1 MDSLEWI
8 DQDYVL
14 VSSPPVEET
23 SSSASATRPYHSVSK
38 SGNLSRA
45 SFGNPKSS
53 SPMPITGALPRRA
66 YEFGSSGSNSSVP
79 SGASLGSTEMGEILE
94 QPSSDCISRIKSL
107 QLCASAVGELVCE
120 KVGFQELDV
129 ENLSS

>member
-1 MDSLEWI
+1 MEWI

-14 VSSPPVEET
+14 VSSPPVET
-23 SSSASATRPYHSVSK
+23 SSSASATRPYHSISK
-38 SGNLSRA
+38 SENLSGA
-45 SFGNPKSS
+45 SISNPKSS
-53 SPMPITGALPRRA
+53 SPMPITGALPHRA

-107 QLCASAVGELVCE
+107 QLCASALSELVSE
-120 KVGFQELDV
+120 KVGFRELDV
-129 ENLSS
+129 ENLSQ